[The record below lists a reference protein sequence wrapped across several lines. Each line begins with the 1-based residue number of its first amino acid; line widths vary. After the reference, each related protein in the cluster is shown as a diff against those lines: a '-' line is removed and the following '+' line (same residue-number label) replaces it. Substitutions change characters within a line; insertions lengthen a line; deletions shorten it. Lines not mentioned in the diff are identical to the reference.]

1 MQLRKGED
9 LMLSIIIVA
18 YKNGEILQKTLNS
31 IYEYNDIGDELETIV
46 VDNSPEDE
54 KVDSYVYNSNLK
66 NTKYIK
72 ASNRG
77 FGTSNNIGAKSA
89 SGNIIAFINPDI
101 IFIEPIFSK
110 ILSYFE
116 SEKNTVWIGCKLL
129 SKDMTPNYSFFN
141 DYEDSLIKKIRLS
154 AYVKKDL
161 YDKNNMC
168 LSGSNIFIRKDIFE
182 SVGMFDENIFMFC
195 EELDLKMRIRQKY
208 EICDF
213 VYLPNLRMIHL
224 EGRNV
229 NQNSLSSRF
238 FNELKSCE
246 YVSRKHHLD
255 FKKKLRYQERILRIK
270 KIISFFNH
278 KKTILYQQLISIC
291 NEYEKDLN

>member
-46 VDNSPEDE
+46 VDNSPENE
-54 KVDSYVYNSNLK
+54 KVDRYVNNSYLK

-77 FGTSNNIGAKSA
+77 FGASNNIGAKEA
-89 SGNIIAFINPDI
+89 SGDIIAFINPDI

-110 ILSYFE
+110 IISYFE

-129 SKDMTPNYSFFN
+129 SGDMKPNYSFFN

-154 AYVKKDL
+154 TYVKKDL

-168 LSGSNIFIRKDIFE
+168 LSGSNIFIRKDIFKI
-182 SVGMFDENIFMFC
+182 VGMFDENIFMFC
-195 EELDLKMRIRQKY
+195 EELDLKMRIRQKCERY
-208 EICDF
+208 DF

-229 NQNSLSSRF
+229 NQNYLPSRF
-238 FNELKSCE
+238 FNELKSCK
-246 YVSRKHHLD
+246 YVSQKYHLN
-255 FKKKLRYQERILRIK
+255 FKKKLRYHKRILLIK
-270 KIISFFNH
+270 EILSFFNRN
-278 KKTILYQQLISIC
+278 KADLYQQLISIC